1 MNESMAPVNES
12 ALATATVGDGPENA
26 TQIVAGGTTVSLL
39 EALDGVASLS
49 LNMSTAERCRLQQ
62 QLEEELPAPDGDCP
76 TFFDLVSCWPRT
88 PPGTLAV
95 LPCFSE
101 FKGVQYDTSHNATRF
116 CNDDGTWD
124 NYTDYDSCQHLAP
137 ASPVPGFEPGI
148 ELPTLVYFV
157 GYSIS
162 LAALVLAVVVLV
174 YFKDLRCLRNTIH
187 VNLFLTYIMSSS
199 LWILILS
206 LQITVKLEGAG
217 CIVLVTLFHYFS
229 ATNFFWM
236 LVEGLYLYM
245 LVVETFSGDNLRF
258 NMYAAIGWGG
268 PAIFVI
274 LWAIAKGITLSG
286 QGKADTLQIECS
298 WMRESVVDWIFQGPV
313 CAVLII
319 NLVFLIRIMW
329 VLITKLRSANTV
341 ETRQYR
347 KASKA
352 LLVLIPLLGITY
364 LVVLAA
370 PADGLISDIFAIARA
385 LLLSTQGLSVSLFY
399 CFLNSEVRLALRHRL
414 ERWRDERNIRL
425 GQVRQRSRR
434 FTNSG
439 YNQSKE
445 CSPRSR
451 TESFRPLTYNKR
463 ESCASSATTTTL
475 LGPHTYP
482 SAVRGSNGALHMQS
496 IAPRAISPLMQGLD
510 ENSV

>member
-1 MNESMAPVNES
+1 MAPANES
-12 ALATATVGDGPENA
+12 ALVTVPENG
-26 TQIVAGGTTVSLL
+26 TQTVPGSTTVSLL
-39 EALDGVASLS
+39 EALDGVAALS

-124 NYTDYDSCQHLAP
+124 NYTDYDSCQHLAQ

-245 LVVETFSGDNLRF
+245 LVVQTFSGDTLRF
-258 NMYAAIGWGG
+258 RKYAIIGWGG
-268 PAIFVI
+268 PLIFVGA
-274 LWAIAKGITLSG
+274 WAIAKPFFLSSEPDLEHPN
-286 QGKADTLQIECS
+286 KLEIECS
-298 WMRESVVDWIFQGPV
+298 WMRESHIDWIIQGPT
-313 CAVLII
+313 CAVLAI
-319 NLVFLIRIMW
+319 NLIFLLRIMW

-364 LVVLAA
+364 LIVIYGPMEGV
-370 PADGLISDIFAIARA
+370 GSHIFATTRA
-385 LLLSTQGLSVSLFY
+385 LLLSTQGFVVSLLY
-399 CFLNSEVRLALRHRL
+399 CFLNSEVRQTLRHHFY
-414 ERWRDERNIRL
+414 RWRDERNIL
-425 GQVRQRSRR
+425 AGKVPSSHHRR
-434 FTNSG
+434 PTF
-439 YNQSKE
+439 SKDN
-445 CSPRSR
+445 SPRSR
-451 TESFRPLTYNKR
+451 TESTRTVEYSIATMKH
-463 ESCASSATTTTL
+463 SCAF
-475 LGPHTYP
+475 
-482 SAVRGSNGALHMQS
+482 R
-496 IAPRAISPLMQGLD
+496 D
-510 ENSV
+510 

>member
-1 MNESMAPVNES
+1 MNESIMAPVNES
-12 ALATATVGDGPENA
+12 ALATPGDAPGNVTHLIPG
-26 TQIVAGGTTVSLL
+26 AGSSSASLL
-39 EALDGVASLS
+39 EALDGVAALS
-49 LNMSTAERCRLQQ
+49 LNMTTAERCRLQQ

-124 NYTDYDSCQHLAP
+124 NYTDYDSCQHLAQ

-148 ELPTLVYFV
+148 ELPTLIYFV

-174 YFKDLRCLRNTIH
+174 YFNNHSARRDLRCLRNTIH

-245 LVVETFSGDNLRF
+245 LVVQTFSGDTLRF
-258 NMYAAIGWGG
+258 RKYAIIGWGG
-268 PAIFVI
+268 PLIFVGA
-274 LWAIAKGITLSG
+274 WAIAKPFFLSSDPDLEHPN
-286 QGKADTLQIECS
+286 KLEIECS
-298 WMRESVVDWIFQGPV
+298 WMRESHIDWIIQGPT
-313 CAVLII
+313 CAVLAI
-319 NLVFLIRIMW
+319 NLIFLLRIMW

-364 LVVLAA
+364 LIVIYGPMEGV
-370 PADGLISDIFAIARA
+370 GSHIFATTRA
-385 LLLSTQGLSVSLFY
+385 LLLSTQGFVVSLLY
-399 CFLNSEVRLALRHRL
+399 CFLNSEVRQTLRHHFY
-414 ERWRDERNIRL
+414 RWRDERNIQA
-425 GQVRQRSRR
+425 GKVPSSHHRR
-434 FTNSG
+434 PTF
-439 YNQSKE
+439 SKDY
-445 CSPRSR
+445 SPRSR
-451 TESFRPLTYNKR
+451 TESTRTVEYSIATMKH
-463 ESCASSATTTTL
+463 SCAF
-475 LGPHTYP
+475 
-482 SAVRGSNGALHMQS
+482 R
-496 IAPRAISPLMQGLD
+496 D
-510 ENSV
+510 

>member
-174 YFKDLRCLRNTIH
+174 YFNNHSARRDLRCLRNTIH

-236 LVEGLYLYM
+236 LVEG
-245 LVVETFSGDNLRF
+245 
-258 NMYAAIGWGG
+258 G
-268 PAIFVI
+268 PLLFVGA
-274 LWAIAKGITLSG
+274 WAIAKPFFLSSDPDLDHPN
-286 QGKADTLQIECS
+286 KLEIECS
-298 WMRESVVDWIFQGPV
+298 WMRESHIDWIIQGPT
-313 CAVLII
+313 CAVLAI
-319 NLVFLIRIMW
+319 NLIFLLRIMW

-364 LVVLAA
+364 LIVIYGPMEGV
-370 PADGLISDIFAIARA
+370 GSHIFATIRA
-385 LLLSTQGLSVSLFY
+385 LLLSTQGFVVSLLY
-399 CFLNSEVRLALRHRL
+399 CFLNSEVRQTLRHHFY
-414 ERWRDERNIRL
+414 RWRDERNIQA
-425 GQVRQRSRR
+425 GKVPSSHHRR
-434 FTNSG
+434 PTF
-439 YNQSKE
+439 SKDN
-445 CSPRSR
+445 SPRSR
-451 TESFRPLTYNKR
+451 TESTRTVEY
-463 ESCASSATTTTL
+463 
-475 LGPHTYP
+475 
-482 SAVRGSNGALHMQS
+482 S
-496 IAPRAISPLMQGLD
+496 IATMKHSCVFRD
-510 ENSV
+510 